1 VSSNSLGMTIEM
13 LVAILLVITIG
24 YCVLLNRRLKQLK
37 SNELSLAATI
47 SELVTATE
55 IAERAIAGLKET
67 VREGDTTLGER
78 LRAAERTSIG
88 LDLQIAAGKDIL
100 GRVQKII
107 DAAKTY
113 EETLKAQ
120 RQLLQIQP
128 VEPIFLLGDDD
139 PAPPAPPPPQ
149 RQSAKSVAAA
159 AQAFAERLRTRV
171 HGLAA

>member
-1 VSSNSLGMTIEM
+1 VSSNSLGMTIES
-13 LVAILLVITIG
+13 LVAILLIITIA
-24 YCVLLNRRLKQLK
+24 YCVLLNRRLKMLK
-37 SNELSLAATI
+37 SDEQSLKATI

-55 IAERAIAGLKET
+55 IAERAIGGLKET

-78 LRAAERTSIG
+78 LRGAERTSIG

-100 GRVQKII
+100 GRVQKIV
-107 DAAKTY
+107 DAARTY

-120 RQLLQIQP
+120 RQLLQIRP
-128 VEPIFLLGDDD
+128 VEPEFLLGDD
-139 PAPPAPPPPQ
+139 PAPPAPPQQ

>member
-1 VSSNSLGMTIEM
+1 MIIES

-24 YCVLLNRRLKQLK
+24 YCVLLNRRLKLLK
-37 SNELSLAATI
+37 SDEQSLSATI

-55 IAERAIAGLKET
+55 IAERAIGGLKET
-67 VREGDTTLGER
+67 VRDGDTTLGER
-78 LRAAERTSIG
+78 LRTADRVSIG

-100 GRVQKII
+100 GRVQKIV
-107 DAAKTY
+107 DAAQTY
-113 EETLKAQ
+113 EKTLQAQ
-120 RQLLQIQP
+120 QRLLQIGP
-128 VEPIFLLGDDD
+128 VEPEFLLGDD
-139 PAPPAPPPPQ
+139 PAPPPAAPPP